1 MKKYLLF
8 LVFIAGGFMLVSS
21 CRINVLKGEGN
32 KITSAPTLSSFNAV
46 DISLPIKTTITVT
59 EGSQP
64 GINLNGYENVI
75 KHIKTKIKDNT
86 LYLYTD
92 LDETWTMDYD
102 GITVEI
108 TLPAIKSLSL
118 EGAADADVHG
128 NISGT
133 DFKLDISGVGNAV
146 IDNINVDDFSSEVSG
161 AANIVVK
168 GGTVKLAKYEVSGAA
183 KIKTFPL
190 QTTETYASIS
200 GAGKGEVTAS
210 QKLTA
215 SISGA
220 GSIKYKGHPADV
232 NKDISGAGSIAEAN

>member
-161 AANIVVK
+161 AA
-168 GGTVKLAKYEVSGAA
+168 

>member
-92 LDETWTMDYD
+92 L